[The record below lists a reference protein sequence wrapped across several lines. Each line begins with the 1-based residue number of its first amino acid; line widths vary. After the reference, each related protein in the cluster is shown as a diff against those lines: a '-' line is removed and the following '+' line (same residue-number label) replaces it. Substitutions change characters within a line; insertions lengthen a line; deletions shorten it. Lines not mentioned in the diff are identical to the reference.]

1 MTLKYK
7 PKPTIDNEYATD
19 SPTDTRDR
27 IEIDEYIHD
36 MNNFINSDI
45 YSKCTLLTS
54 TSGLANPHRYMI
66 DIHKGVGTTINYGK
80 DSSAKCS
87 TTLNFDFNYSSSEVL
102 TPKSI
107 TLESSRQERESSSL
121 QDNRHS
127 RRFQKIELSNTIR
140 STEENSIQKTNSKE
154 TNNSE
159 TITTTKDFQDSHTKN
174 KDEING
180 EESGTTTTKENSR
193 QISGGGSVSA
203 EGSYTDTENESKF
216 KKRRWKPLSRLS
228 KNASSIIL
236 KKDVLAEQCRKRPIW
251 NLSEINT
258 DKSKRGRIYLGD
270 TLDCGT
276 YSLSIR
282 SDKIEIRE
290 YYTGNEEVLWKN
302 LDGEVDYAQI
312 NPFDGTFVIADVTN
326 RQPIGSIGKSDT
338 KATAPYKMKCIGN
351 SKVSITNSEGVT
363 LSTLITG
370 NNVAY
375 YINKNGKKDT
385 LNRKEIKIMVNN
397 YGQLLF
403 SSNSKTT
410 GSKKEYGKYTAKYD
424 TVTKL
429 TTSKLVAMVQCKL
442 PGPSG

>member
-45 YSKCTLLTS
+45 Y
-54 TSGLANPHRYMI
+54 I
-66 DIHKGVGTTINYGK
+66 
-80 DSSAKCS
+80 
-87 TTLNFDFNYSSSEVL
+87 L

-121 QDNRHS
+121 QDSIATTVEESVYKTDTQEDS
-127 RRFQKIELSNTIR
+127 RRLNSVIQLEVQKKILFKKQI
-140 STEENSIQKTNSKE
+140 
-154 TNNSE
+154 
-159 TITTTKDFQDSHTKN
+159 DFQDSHTKN

-193 QISGGGSVSA
+193 QISGGGSVRKEAIPTRKMNQSL
-203 EGSYTDTENESKF
+203 
-216 KKRRWKPLSRLS
+216 KKDDGNHYQDLV

-236 KKDVLAEQCRKRPIW
+236 KMDVLAEQCRKRPIW

-326 RQPIGSIGKSDT
+326 RQPVGSIGKSDT

-363 LSTLITG
+363 LSTFPQP
-370 NNVAY
+370 
-375 YINKNGKKDT
+375 KNIK
-385 LNRKEIKIMVNN
+385 LNNRK
-397 YGQLLF
+397 
-403 SSNSKTT
+403 
-410 GSKKEYGKYTAKYD
+410 
-424 TVTKL
+424 
-429 TTSKLVAMVQCKL
+429 
-442 PGPSG
+442 